1 MNYKVRFKSYISI
14 YKNLLLLIKM
24 RNVQSCSASEINVY
38 ARKVSREVRT
48 DPVVNTQDILLAG

>member
-38 ARKVSREVRT
+38 ARKVLREV
-48 DPVVNTQDILLAG
+48 